1 LIPEPNKE
9 LKPDEKNVKAM
20 DAAEKLNSVVIEKSS
35 ESKLVFINL
44 PAPPHV
50 KSPHKFY
57 NYFQFVESMVKDLK
71 MPIVLVRGSGREFVT
86 IYS

>member
-1 LIPEPNKE
+1 MYTFESIASSFWAIPFWTKS
-9 LKPDEKNVKAM
+9 LFFRDEKNVKAM

-50 KSPHKFY
+50 KSPQKFY
-57 NYFQFVESMVKDLK
+57 NCKYYYSYEA
-71 MPIVLVRGSGREFVT
+71 VR
-86 IYS
+86 